1 MILGLPWLKQYNPKI
16 DWNTGTVDINLI
28 QVKTTFDRMLLRSIE
43 LARMEVITP

>member
-16 DWNTGTVDINLI
+16 DWNTRTVDIDLI

-43 LARMEVITP
+43 LARMEIITP